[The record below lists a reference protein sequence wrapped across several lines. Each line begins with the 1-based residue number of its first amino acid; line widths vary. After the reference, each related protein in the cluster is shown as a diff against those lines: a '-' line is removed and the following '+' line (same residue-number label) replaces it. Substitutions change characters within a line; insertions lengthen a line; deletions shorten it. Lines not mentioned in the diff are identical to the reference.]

1 MPSNASKLGIGTA
14 QFGLRYGL
22 SALAGKVSPDE
33 ASAILKVGSVSGIEL
48 IDTAS
53 AYGSSEEVL
62 GQIGTEAY
70 RVVTKIAVNQG
81 SQGVDRDWASAE
93 IVKSCGR
100 LNLPSIYGVLL
111 HRVGDLLG
119 PNGQSVIEGL
129 ELARNEGIVGRIG
142 ISLYGPE
149 EIGAVLEVMKPD
161 IIQMPLNVFDRRL
174 IQSPWFKRLKDEG
187 VEIHARSAF
196 LQGSLLMGHGNL
208 PSYLQRWSVSF
219 RTFEEWAQKIGVSLL
234 QAAIQFPLSVDGID
248 KVLVGVETQKQ
259 LEEIVNASSRLDL
272 DYPDFQTTE
281 LELINPVNWK
291 K

>member
-1 MPSNASKLGIGTA
+1 MA
-14 QFGLRYGL
+14 R
-22 SALAGKVSPDE
+22 KVSPDE
-33 ASAILKVGSVSGIEL
+33 ASAILKVGSAAGIEL

-70 RVVTKIAVNQG
+70 RVVTKIAVGQG
-81 SQGVDRDWASAE
+81 RQGVNRDWAIAE
-93 IVKSCGR
+93 IAKSCGR

-129 ELARNEGIVGRIG
+129 GIARGEGIVSRIG
-142 ISLYGPE
+142 VSLYGPE

-161 IIQMPLNVFDRRL
+161 IIQMPVNVFDRRL
-174 IQSPWFKRLKDEG
+174 IHSPWLKRLKDEG

-196 LQGSLLMGHGNL
+196 LQGSLIMGHENL
-208 PSYLQRWSVSF
+208 PSYLQGWSISF
-219 RTFEEWAQKIGVSLL
+219 RTFEEWAQKVGVSLL
-234 QAAIQFPLSVDGID
+234 QAAIQFPLSIDGID
-248 KVLVGVETQKQ
+248 KVVVGVDTEWQ
-259 LEEIVNASSRLDL
+259 LEEIVSASSRLDL
-272 DYPDFQTTE
+272 DYPDFQTTD